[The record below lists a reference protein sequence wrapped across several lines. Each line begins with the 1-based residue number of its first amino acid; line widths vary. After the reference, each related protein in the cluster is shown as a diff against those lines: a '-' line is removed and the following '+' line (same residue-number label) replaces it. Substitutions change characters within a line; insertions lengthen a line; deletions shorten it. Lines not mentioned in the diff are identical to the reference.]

1 MGAQRAV
8 YCAAFV
14 VPALPPM
21 PVSRSV
27 PAAGTHA
34 LRTRLET
41 GLAGLGLQ
49 LPAAA
54 VDQLLAYLAELQK
67 WNAAYNLTAVRDPA
81 EMVTRH
87 LLDSLTVLPLVR
99 GRVLDAGAGAGLPG
113 IVLAIA
119 APELRVTVLDS
130 NGKKARFM
138 RHAVRTLQLGNV
150 AVAEARVEDFEAPAG
165 FDCIVSRAFSAL
177 DEFFRLTR
185 HLLAPGGQWIAM
197 KGKLDAGELAAVPA
211 GVAIQQVH
219 RLTVPGLAEE
229 RHAVVAAPVQIEP

>member
-1 MGAQRAV
+1 MR
-8 YCAAFV
+8 
-14 VPALPPM
+14 PH
-21 PVSRSV
+21 S
-27 PAAGTHA
+27 
-34 LRTRLET
+34 
-41 GLAGLGLQ
+41 
-49 LPAAA
+49 PAAA
-54 VDQLLAYLAELQK
+54 PPSGHNALQKRLEAGAKALDLVLPEAAVAGLLAYQAELQK
-67 WNAAYNLTAVRDPA
+67 WNAAYNLTAVRDAA

-87 LLDSLTVLPLVR
+87 LLDSLTVLKLVH
-99 GRVLDAGAGAGLPG
+99 GRVLDVGAGAGLPG

-119 APELRVTVLDS
+119 APELQVTVLDS

-138 RHAVRTLQLGNV
+138 RHAVRTLELGNV
-150 AVAEARVEDFEAPAG
+150 AVVEGRVEDFQAPGG

-177 DEFFRLTR
+177 DEFFGLTR

-229 RHAVVAAPVQIEP
+229 RHAVVASRMQADS